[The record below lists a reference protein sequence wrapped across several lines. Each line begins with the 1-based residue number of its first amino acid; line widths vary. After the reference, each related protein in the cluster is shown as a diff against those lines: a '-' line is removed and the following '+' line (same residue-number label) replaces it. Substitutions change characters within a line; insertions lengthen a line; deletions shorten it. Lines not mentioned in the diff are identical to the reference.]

1 MSQIDYGQTAEDHQA
16 FLILVRNT
24 GQQLCNRSFN
34 RAWERIRKLNY
45 VNIPGQKR
53 VAWVRYKRSY
63 SKENNEWGDFQA
75 HRKVLGLVSIG
86 QCSDQD
92 QFEELFSSYRK
103 VKEEYA
109 TTLFNSRLFVFGMN
123 TDGSPLK
130 EEEDVKHEGGEKS
143 STSSSRSGKSSPV
156 HSEDSGVTPD
166 LSPTETG
173 NDCDLTK
180 TDSEGS
186 VDKSTSAISSQVEPT
201 EQLQPV
207 VEQTDSVSKP
217 SRGQSQ
223 QSNKSDTFSNVP
235 TLRPHSNSLTK
246 ESTGAE
252 VLFSPDLDMCSDLEE
267 KIKDFITSIFFVL
280 EGKRLDRSFER
291 ADKMQ
296 LLCAPFEKKD
306 YVGLDTDTKSYRK
319 KCQGRL
325 RKHLGDL
332 CLQAGIPGE
341 AILHYQTAIDILRPV
356 NDWLWIGA
364 CFEGICSASVIVRFP
379 KSQTPTLRRNFSLQ
393 ATLGSSMSGDTKTRT
408 GSVKNSYTNG
418 YQDLEESPKSALG
431 PDDIVEKYR
440 EALVHYSKFK
450 GSGMIEMEACL
461 KACRVLVIQ
470 RKYLQASDFLQ
481 NVVYIN
487 LQTSDEDKINRYCT
501 LSQLYSQ
508 IGFERKASFF
518 KRIAAMQC
526 VSPQNPQPNWKL
538 CHSLVMQ
545 CLDGYSICVDPK
557 DIPSGCVYGW
567 PVLQARVLN
576 ELIFSARR
584 TGNHPV
590 AIRHM
595 SLLLHTLFD
604 TLSTQ
609 DRRDIINTL
618 QTLTAKSE
626 GTMAPLA
633 LESGVILPPIPLSN
647 IPQVRSLKLIPLPPH
662 LQPVKIAS
670 KVEKLD
676 TGPFIFTPLS
686 LGQTDVQNKTHV
698 DFCWVEQDMCEV
710 QLQVFNPLP
719 DELPIQQMSLTTD
732 GVDIEAYP
740 TNPTLP
746 AESGPNLVK
755 ILSRPRSS
763 GDLSILGYRTHL
775 LGMQSQCRLHD
786 LPDLRDL
793 RTTVTVIP
801 ALPQITLTASLP
813 KVATFISVGN
823 GANVVTSGTASIYAG
838 QSKEC
843 MITIRNTSNQP
854 VEKIT
859 VSLDSHPDQKELQ
872 SKVFQW
878 SQENL
883 DAQLPLQPSGLVCFT
898 VCIYG
903 YSDFLS
909 SKSVRSS
916 SQSSEHS
923 NSDEYDSMYRSQSS
937 EHSNSDEYDSMYRS
951 QSSEHSNSDE
961 YDSMY
966 RSQSSEHSNSD
977 EYDSMYRSQSSEHSN
992 SDEYDSMY
1000 RPQSSEHSNSDEYD
1014 SMYRSQ
1020 SSEHSNSDEYD
1031 SMYRSQS
1038 SEHSNSDEY
1047 DSMYRSQSS
1056 EHSNSDEYEYGSMY
1070 RSQSSEHSNSDEYDS
1085 MSSEHSNSDEYDSMY
1100 RSQSSEHSNSDEY
1113 DSMYRSQ
1120 SSEHSNSD
1128 EYDSMYRSQSSEH
1141 SNSDEYDSMM
1151 SMTPC
1156 TGRLTI
1162 QIEKCVFP
1170 DPGPE
1175 LDVADRLQMTKPPP
1189 PVISHYSQHLD
1200 KFIHIL
1206 WTMCGTKHC
1215 GKMGTEHLTWSQPQL
1230 DLITVSQVSWNVSVN
1245 DQSCSAHSIPVVCT
1259 GTVVNIEILITFRSG
1274 VSYTSAVL
1282 TVSSPLLTDH
1292 TSVHSWDTDQVTVLG
1307 SQSYQIAKVDG
1318 EDSARYK
1325 TSYLFHYSGTY
1336 RFNVKC
1342 VATATDDQIDH
1353 IWKCHDIQVRV
1364 IDEE

>member
-16 FLILVRNT
+16 FLILVRHT
-24 GQQLCNRSFN
+24 GQHLCNRSFN
-34 RAWERIRKLNY
+34 RAWERIRKLNCIA
-45 VNIPGQKR
+45 IPGQKR
-53 VAWVRYKRSY
+53 VAWVRYKRTY

-86 QCSDQD
+86 QCTNSD
-92 QFEELFSSYRK
+92 QFEELFDNYRK

-109 TTLFNSRLFVFGMN
+109 STLFNSRLFVFGMN
-123 TDGSPLK
+123 TDGSPLSDEEK
-130 EEEDVKHEGGEKS
+130 ENCNLETGEKS
-143 STSSSRSGKSSPV
+143 SSGSSRSGKSSPV

-166 LSPTETG
+166 LSPTEAG

-180 TDSEGS
+180 TDAETDSN
-186 VDKSTSAISSQVEPT
+186 VNKPTSAISSR
-201 EQLQPV
+201 
-207 VEQTDSVSKP
+207 VEQKSAQQQKQSDLKPESESNVEQNDNENVSKSGASNEP
-217 SRGQSQ
+217 PTSQ
-223 QSNKSDTFSNVP
+223 PHSNSTKTESNSSASSEP
-235 TLRPHSNSLTK
+235 ATSRPHSNSLTK
-246 ESTGAE
+246 ESAGAE
-252 VLFSPDLDMCSDLEE
+252 VLFSPGLQACIDLEE
-267 KIKDFITSIFFVL
+267 KVKDFVTSIFFVL

-393 ATLGSSMSGDTKTRT
+393 ATRGTSMANDTKLRT
-408 GSVKNSYTNG
+408 GSIKTSYSNG
-418 YQDLEESPKSALG
+418 YQDQEESPKSALG

-461 KACRVLVIQ
+461 KACRVLVVQ

-501 LSQLYSQ
+501 LSQLYAQ
-508 IGFERKASFF
+508 IGFRRKAAFF

-545 CLDGYSICVDPK
+545 CLDGYNICLDPK
-557 DIPSGCVYGW
+557 DVPTDCVYGW
-567 PVLQARVLN
+567 PVLQSRVLN

-584 TGNHPV
+584 TGNIPV
-590 AIRHM
+590 AIRHLGM
-595 SLLLHTLFD
+595 LLHTLFD
-604 TLSTQ
+604 ILTTE
-609 DRRDIINTL
+609 DKRDLINTL

-626 GTMAPLA
+626 GTTAPLA
-633 LESGVILPPIPLSN
+633 LDSGVILPPIPLSN
-647 IPQVRSLKLIPLPPH
+647 IPQVTSFKLIPLPPH
-662 LQPVKIAS
+662 LQPIKVAS
-670 KVEKLD
+670 KVVKQD

-686 LGQTDVQNKTHV
+686 LGQQEVQSKTHV
-698 DFCWVEQDMCEV
+698 DFSWVECDMCEV
-710 QLQVFNPLP
+710 QLQVCNPLP
-719 DELPIQQMSLTTD
+719 DELSIQQMSLMTD
-732 GVDIEAYP
+732 GVEIEAYP
-740 TNPTLP
+740 TSPTIP
-746 AESGPNLVK
+746 AESGPSLVK

-763 GDLSILGYRTHL
+763 GDLCILGYTTHL
-775 LGMQSQCRLHD
+775 LGMRSQCRLRD
-786 LPDLRDL
+786 LPELRDL

-813 KVATFISVGN
+813 KVATFTTVGD
-823 GANVVTSGTASIYAG
+823 GANVVTSGTTSIYAG

-859 VSLDSHPDQKELQ
+859 VSLDCHPDQKEMQ

-909 SKSVRSS
+909 SKSSRDG

-923 NSDEYDSMYRSQSS
+923 NPDEYDSKCVESLLRVEYSGGPGLEAGYCRHCAVAFSVDILPSVIFHSWEALPSESPDHCVLAFDVCNVCSQQV
-937 EHSNSDEYDSMYRS
+937 EMQYNIDDSFKLEPKQIR
-951 QSSEHSNSDE
+951 
-961 YDSMY
+961 
-966 RSQSSEHSNSD
+966 
-977 EYDSMYRSQSSEHSN
+977 
-992 SDEYDSMY
+992 
-1000 RPQSSEHSNSDEYD
+1000 
-1014 SMYRSQ
+1014 
-1020 SSEHSNSDEYD
+1020 
-1031 SMYRSQS
+1031 
-1038 SEHSNSDEY
+1038 
-1047 DSMYRSQSS
+1047 
-1056 EHSNSDEYEYGSMY
+1056 
-1070 RSQSSEHSNSDEYDS
+1070 
-1085 MSSEHSNSDEYDSMY
+1085 
-1100 RSQSSEHSNSDEY
+1100 
-1113 DSMYRSQ
+1113 
-1120 SSEHSNSD
+1120 
-1128 EYDSMYRSQSSEH
+1128 
-1141 SNSDEYDSMM
+1141 
-1151 SMTPC
+1151 
-1156 TGRLTI
+1156 RLTI
-1162 QIEKCVFP
+1162 QIEKCKFP
-1170 DPGPE
+1170 DPAPE

-1189 PVISHYSQHLD
+1189 PTISHYSQHLD
-1200 KFIHIL
+1200 GFIHIL
-1206 WTMCGTKHC
+1206 WSMCGTKSC
-1215 GKMGTEHLTWSQPQL
+1215 GKMATEHLTWSQQQL
-1230 DLITVSQVSWNVSVN
+1230 ELIKVSDVSWNVSVN
-1245 DQSCSAHSIPVVCT
+1245 DQSCSAYSIPVVCT
-1259 GTVVNIEILITFRSG
+1259 GKVVNIEILITFRAG
-1274 VSYTSAVL
+1274 VSYTSAGL
-1282 TVSSPLLTDH
+1282 AVSCGLLTDH
-1292 TSVHSWDTDQVTVLG
+1292 TSGHSRDIDLVTVLG
-1307 SQSYQIAKVDG
+1307 SQSYQLTNLRHCILLA
-1318 EDSARYK
+1318 
-1325 TSYLFHYSGTY
+1325 
-1336 RFNVKC
+1336 
-1342 VATATDDQIDH
+1342 
-1353 IWKCHDIQVRV
+1353 
-1364 IDEE
+1364 

>member
-24 GQQLCNRSFN
+24 GQHLCNRSFN
-34 RAWERIRKLNY
+34 RAWERIRKLSCIA
-45 VNIPGQKR
+45 IPGQKR

-86 QCSDQD
+86 QCADQD
-92 QFEELFSSYRK
+92 QFEELFDSYRK

-109 TTLFNSRLFVFGMN
+109 STLFNSRLFVFGMN

-130 EEEDVKHEGGEKS
+130 EEEKQDTGEKT

-166 LSPTETG
+166 LSPTDVG
-173 NDCDLTK
+173 NDCEITK
-180 TDSEGS
+180 TDTETELSMNKPS
-186 VDKSTSAISSQVEPT
+186 SAISSQVEPKPT
-201 EQLQPV
+201 EQLQQSDLKSI
-207 VEQTDSVSKP
+207 VEQTDNLSKSP
-217 SRGQSQ
+217 SELPTSHPHSN
-223 QSNKSDTFSNVP
+223 SNKSDVASEVP
-235 TLRPHSNSLTK
+235 TSRPHSNSLTK
-246 ESTGAE
+246 ESAGAE
-252 VLFSPDLDMCSDLEE
+252 VLFSPNLDNCSDLEE
-267 KIKDFITSIFFVL
+267 KVKDFVTSIFFVL

-393 ATLGSSMSGDTKTRT
+393 AKLGSSMSNDTKLRT
-408 GSVKNSYTNG
+408 GSVKSGYTNG
-418 YQDLEESPKSALG
+418 YQDQEDSPKSALG

-508 IGFERKASFF
+508 IGFQRKASFF

-557 DIPSGCVYGW
+557 DIPTGCVYGW

-584 TGNHPV
+584 TGNIPV
-590 AIRHM
+590 AIRHL

-604 TLSTQ
+604 TLTTQ
-609 DRRDIINTL
+609 DKRDIINTL

-626 GTMAPLA
+626 GTMAALA
-633 LESGVILPPIPLSN
+633 LDSGVILPPIPLSN
-647 IPQVRSLKLIPLPPH
+647 IPQVRSFKLIPLQPH

-686 LGQTDVQNKTHV
+686 LGQTDVQNKTHA
-698 DFCWVEQDMCEV
+698 DFCWVEHDMCEV
-710 QLQVFNPLP
+710 QLQVYNPLP
-719 DELPIQQMSLTTD
+719 DELSIQQMSLMTD
-732 GVDIEAYP
+732 GVEIEAYP
-740 TNPTLP
+740 TNPTIP

-763 GDLSILGYRTHL
+763 GDLRILGYTTHL
-775 LGMQSQCRLHD
+775 LGMRSQCRLRD
-786 LPDLRDL
+786 LPDLRNL

-813 KVATFISVGN
+813 KVATFTSVGD
-823 GANVVTSGTASIYAG
+823 GANVVTSGTTSIYAG

-843 MITIRNTSNQP
+843 MITVRNTSNQP
-854 VEKIT
+854 VEKIS
-859 VSLDSHPDQKELQ
+859 VSLDCHPDQKELQ

-903 YSDFLS
+903 NSDFLS
-909 SKSVRSS
+909 SKSVRSG

-923 NSDEYDSMYRSQSS
+923 N
-937 EHSNSDEYDSMYRS
+937 
-951 QSSEHSNSDE
+951 
-961 YDSMY
+961 
-966 RSQSSEHSNSD
+966 
-977 EYDSMYRSQSSEHSN
+977 
-992 SDEYDSMY
+992 
-1000 RPQSSEHSNSDEYD
+1000 P
-1014 SMYRSQ
+1014 
-1020 SSEHSNSDEYD
+1020 
-1031 SMYRSQS
+1031 
-1038 SEHSNSDEY
+1038 
-1047 DSMYRSQSS
+1047 
-1056 EHSNSDEYEYGSMY
+1056 DEYESVCVESLLRVEYSGGPGLEAGYCRHCAVAFSVDILPSIIFHSWEALPSESPDHCVLVFDVCNVC
-1070 RSQSSEHSNSDEYDS
+1070 SQQVDLHYNINDS
-1085 MSSEHSNSDEYDSMY
+1085 FKLEPKQI
-1100 RSQSSEHSNSDEY
+1100 R
-1113 DSMYRSQ
+1113 
-1120 SSEHSNSD
+1120 
-1128 EYDSMYRSQSSEH
+1128 
-1141 SNSDEYDSMM
+1141 
-1151 SMTPC
+1151 
-1156 TGRLTI
+1156 RLTI
-1162 QIEKCVFP
+1162 QIEKCKFP

-1189 PVISHYSQHLD
+1189 PVISRYSQHLD
-1200 KFIHIL
+1200 GFIHIL
-1206 WTMCGTKHC
+1206 WTMCGTKNC
-1215 GKMGTEHLTWSQPQL
+1215 GKMGTEHLSWSPQQL
-1230 DLITVSQVSWNVSVN
+1230 ELIKVSDVSWNVSVN

-1259 GTVVNIEILITFRSG
+1259 GTVVNIEILITFRAG

-1282 TVSSPLLTDH
+1282 AVSCGLLTDH
-1292 TSVHSWDTDQVTVLG
+1292 TSVYSWDTDQVTVLG
-1307 SQSYQIAKVDG
+1307 SQSYQLTNVGG
-1318 EDSARYK
+1318 EDSTRYR

-1342 VATATDDQIDH
+1342 VATATDDDIDH
-1353 IWKCHDIQVRV
+1353 IWQCHDIQVRV